1 MGAATRPVL
10 RAAVDGSAL
19 GNPGEMGWA
28 WFIDEG
34 NWQAGGAPNG
44 TNNQAELLALINL
57 FKATAGSPV
66 YLEILCD
73 SQYVVNSLTK
83 WMPAWKRRG
92 WKKADGGQVMN
103 LDLVIE
109 LDRVSSG
116 RNYEISWVKGH
127 SGHDLN
133 ERADQLCR
141 DVATAYKTGQAPKT
155 GPGFQGLAGGSESPA
170 PAGSTAPAAPAGQAA
185 TASSNYPATPATP
198 AASNSAPAASDA
210 TEQSVAERLAALEA
224 RVSELT
230 AEVQMLREKQRDLS
244 FGEGNQAAPNTLF

>member
-1 MGAATRPVL
+1 MGAATGPVL

-28 WFIDEG
+28 WYIDDS

-66 YLEILCD
+66 RLEILCD

-103 LDLVIE
+103 LDLVVE

-155 GPGFQGLAGGSESPA
+155 GPGFQGLAGGSESHAPVNLTASAPPA
-170 PAGSTAPAAPAGQAA
+170 SQSVSAAPAA
-185 TASSNYPATPATP
+185 T
-198 AASNSAPAASDA
+198 AASHAA
-210 TEQSVAERLAALEA
+210 EQSVAERLAALEA
-224 RVSELT
+224 CVSELT
-230 AEVQMLREKQRDLS
+230 AEVRKLREQQRHLS
-244 FGEGNQAAPNTLF
+244 QNQANQASPNTLF

>member
-1 MGAATRPVL
+1 MGAATGLVL

-28 WFIDEG
+28 WFIDDS
-34 NWQAGGAPNG
+34 NWQAGGAQNG

-103 LDLVIE
+103 LDLVVE

-155 GPGFQGLAGGSESPA
+155 GPGFQGLAGGSECPA
-170 PAGSTAPAAPAGQAA
+170 PASSTAPADQTA
-185 TASSNYPATPATP
+185 TASSNSLATP
-198 AASNSAPAASDA
+198 AASDAA
-210 TEQSVAERLAALEA
+210 EQSVAERLAALEA
-224 RVSELT
+224 CVSELT
-230 AEVQMLREKQRDLS
+230 AEVQKLRENQRDLS